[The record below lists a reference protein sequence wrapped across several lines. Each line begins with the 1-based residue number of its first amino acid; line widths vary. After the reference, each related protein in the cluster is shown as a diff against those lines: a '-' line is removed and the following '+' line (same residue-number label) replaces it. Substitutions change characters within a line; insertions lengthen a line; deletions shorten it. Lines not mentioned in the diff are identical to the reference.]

1 MSYRNKTYVAFASE
15 NISSYRLME
24 AWKANENIDFNFFD
38 AHDLFVSRDTSKPET
53 IKKNLRERMKNAKQ
67 IVLLGSS
74 DAKRKGGD
82 GDSFLAHEIDLI
94 LEFNLPVVIANLDGD
109 RKVDRNFIPRP
120 LLDADHYTVSVSF
133 QPKIIKYALDNY
145 CATYSSST
153 NKGPHQYPDS
163 VYSDLGI

>member
-24 AWKANENIDFNFFD
+24 AWKANESIDFNFFD
-38 AHDLFVSRDTSKPET
+38 AHDLFISRDRSKPEI

-67 IVLLGSS
+67 VVLLGSS

-82 GDSFLAHEIDLI
+82 GISFLAHEIDLI
-94 LEFNLPVVIANLDGD
+94 IEFNLPVVVANLDGD
-109 RKVDRNFIPRP
+109 RFIDTNFIPKP
-120 LLDADHYTVSVSF
+120 LIDAEHYTMSVSF

-145 CATYSSST
+145 CVEYASSS
-153 NKGPHQYPDS
+153 NEGNYRYVES
-163 VYSDLGI
+163 VYSGLGI